1 MDDTSEAA
9 PAQEQKSP
17 STEES
22 KSSSHLG
29 RKILIAVIV
38 GLSINILLSFCFD
51 FKQMLAALARATPWQ
66 ILVPFASISA
76 VYFIDCLRYH
86 IVFRQFGVRL
96 SFRDALY
103 NNVIGYFFSSITP
116 SSAGGQPFQVYHFSK
131 LGLDTTTSTNIIFSR
146 LMVSNFAQLI
156 VVLAFFHR
164 GIALL
169 GSTGNGA
176 YVLALGM
183 VSTAFISVIL
193 LLVFIRPTLIGRL
206 AFSIEENRLGRFIGK
221 VSKNER
227 WAEKLS
233 NWTFELRDSFRF
245 LWSRRTLAVLADLF
259 LFYLDQAIWAFG
271 LYYPLCGLTGT
282 QLPFID
288 FLFAFIVCG
297 LVSAY
302 VPTPGAS
309 GSVEASYALVLGG
322 MTGSPG
328 AALSAIFLWRLGSY
342 YLHLLLGGIVY
353 FGVPTARSVY
363 ETRSDGTIGH
373 RRRHPERASK
383 AA

>member
-1 MDDTSEAA
+1 MAEPREAT
-9 PAQEQKSP
+9 PAQEQNP
-17 STEES
+17 PPAEENN
-22 KSSSHLG
+22 SSSHLG
-29 RKILIAVIV
+29 RKILLAVIV
-38 GLSINILLSFCFD
+38 GLSINVLLSFCFD
-51 FKQMLAALARATPWQ
+51 FKQMLSALARATPWQ
-66 ILVPFASISA
+66 IFVPFAAICV
-76 VYFIDCLRYH
+76 VYVIDCLRYY

-103 NNVIGYFFSSITP
+103 NNVIGYFFSCITP
-116 SSAGGQPFQVYHFSK
+116 SSAGGQPFQIYHFVK

-146 LMVSNFAQLI
+146 LMVTNFAQL
-156 VVLAFFHR
+156 VVILAIFHR

-183 VSTAFISVIL
+183 VSTALISVIL
-193 LLVFIRPTLIGRL
+193 LLVFIKPTLIGHL
-206 AFSIEENRLGRFIGK
+206 AFAIEQNRLGRFIGK

-245 LWSRRTLAVLADLF
+245 LWSRRTLAVLADVL
-259 LFYLDQAIWAFG
+259 LFYFVQVVWAFG
-271 LYYPLCGLTGT
+271 LYYPLCGITGT
-282 QLPFID
+282 RLPFVD

-302 VPTPGAS
+302 IPTPGAS

-328 AALSAIFLWRLGSY
+328 AALSAIFLWRIGSY

-373 RRRHPERASK
+373 VRRHP
-383 AA
+383 AALRKTE

>member
-1 MDDTSEAA
+1 MDETREAA
-9 PAQEQKSP
+9 PAQEQN
-17 STEES
+17 

-29 RKILIAVIV
+29 RKIIIAVIV

-51 FKQMLAALARATPWQ
+51 FKQMLAALVRATPWQ
-66 ILVPFASISA
+66 ILVPFASICV
-76 VYFIDCLRYH
+76 VYVIDCLRYH

-103 NNVIGYFFSSITP
+103 NNVIGYFFSNITP
-116 SSAGGQPFQVYHFSK
+116 SSAGGQPFQVYHFSR

-156 VVLAFFHR
+156 VILAFFHR

-206 AFSIEENRLGRFIGK
+206 AFAIEENRLGRFIGK
-221 VSKNER
+221 VSKNEH

-233 NWTFELRDSFRF
+233 SWTFELRDSFRF

-259 LFYLDQAIWAFG
+259 LFYLDQVVWAFG

-282 QLPFID
+282 RLPFVD

-302 VPTPGAS
+302 IPTPGAS

-328 AALSAIFLWRLGSY
+328 AALSAIFLWRIGAY
-342 YLHLLLGGIVY
+342 YAHLLVGGIVY

-363 ETRSDGTIGH
+363 ETRGDGTIGH
-373 RRRHPERASK
+373 VRRHHFFAAK
-383 AA
+383 AK